1 MQIIVLGMHRSGT
14 SALARILNLMGIYFG
29 TEKVST
35 GANVENEKG
44 FWERLDVRTL
54 NDSILHNAN
63 CDWDRISGFDVD
75 AIAEDLLGTYRRAT
89 GEIIL
94 NLDAHRP
101 WFIKEPRL
109 CLLFPVWKPVLEMP
123 FCVHIFRNPL
133 EVADSLKAR
142 NAIPLDAGM
151 ALWEA
156 YNALGIAAASSM
168 PRLFLSYSALMS
180 SPRTEVERLKDA
192 LMSFG
197 GYELRSPSEVEL
209 DRFLDDKLYHHRR
222 SAQSTQTKA
231 TKSQLALYET
241 MREATHNGKI
251 DTPPVSRNCLSV
263 LRRFEESGDHLAARI
278 RRSNA
283 RERASLTEADTRLAL
298 KSLQLDQALA
308 AVKEKSAAVANARK
322 TIGELTDDRNKL
334 RTDAALKR
342 QQIQRLTNDLSDIRT
357 QQESMRKEFKSLEAA
372 AARKT
377 GELTD
382 RLNEK
387 SAALADAED
396 RVEQLTETSR
406 KLGAD
411 LEARSKEL
419 QGAEDRV
426 EQLTETSRKLGA
438 DLEARSK
445 ELQGAEDRVEQLT
458 ETSRKLGADLEAR
471 SKELQGAED
480 RVEQLTE
487 TSRKLG
493 ADLEARSKELQ
504 GAEDRVEQL
513 TETSRKLGADLE
525 ARSKELQGAEAA
537 AARKTGEL
545 TDRLERK
552 SAVLAQAEG
561 RVECLADELRDLGA
575 DLESRSNELKS
586 VEATAA
592 RAIAQTTGENERLS
606 RDFRKLQSQLTQA
619 REALHRHQALVNDL
633 VPDIEAVFLSR
644 RWRLGHFLGSLKY
657 WLLLRKTPST
667 AKEPIEALLKKHRQ
681 RQ

>member
-222 SAQSTQTKA
+222 SGQSTQTKA

-241 MREATHNGKI
+241 MREATHSGKI

-411 LEARSKEL
+411 LA
-419 QGAEDRV
+419 
-426 EQLTETSRKLGA
+426 
-438 DLEARSK
+438 
-445 ELQGAEDRVEQLT
+445 
-458 ETSRKLGADLEAR
+458 
-471 SKELQGAED
+471 
-480 RVEQLTE
+480 
-487 TSRKLG
+487 
-493 ADLEARSKELQ
+493 
-504 GAEDRVEQL
+504 
-513 TETSRKLGADLE
+513 

-575 DLESRSNELKS
+575 DLESRSSELKS

-592 RAIAQTTGENERLS
+592 WAIAQTTGENERLS

-633 VPDIEAVFLSR
+633 VPDIEAIFLSR

>member
-382 RLNEK
+382 RL
-387 SAALADAED
+387 
-396 RVEQLTETSR
+396 
-406 KLGAD
+406 
-411 LEARSKEL
+411 
-419 QGAEDRV
+419 
-426 EQLTETSRKLGA
+426 
-438 DLEARSK
+438 
-445 ELQGAEDRVEQLT
+445 
-458 ETSRKLGADLEAR
+458 
-471 SKELQGAED
+471 
-480 RVEQLTE
+480 
-487 TSRKLG
+487 
-493 ADLEARSKELQ
+493 
-504 GAEDRVEQL
+504 
-513 TETSRKLGADLE
+513 
-525 ARSKELQGAEAA
+525 
-537 AARKTGEL
+537 
-545 TDRLERK
+545 ERK

-592 RAIAQTTGENERLS
+592 WAIAQTTGENERLS

-633 VPDIEAVFLSR
+633 VPDIEAIFLSR